1 MPICLPVQ
9 TACDR
14 SAIPATRCWLVS
26 TQGSIGAT
34 KRKSKETSLWHRLC
48 AGLWQMCR
56 GTGGYDHPSRG
67 ALPCQLTHCSKR
79 NVIIIDICIS
89 VIAND
94 CMGIASGPSLITPPN
109 LKSHYSS
116 ISFATASAKSF
127 THVPLARIIDHRHV
141 VIATLPNLSMIA
153 LTLAKFC

>member
-1 MPICLPVQ
+1 MIDLRFLPHDVGWFQ
-9 TACDR
+9 LRAQLEPQKGNPRKHHCGTVCVLGCDKCAAARGGMTTRPGAAC
-14 SAIPATRCWLVS
+14 
-26 TQGSIGAT
+26 
-34 KRKSKETSLWHRLC
+34 
-48 AGLWQMCR
+48 
-56 GTGGYDHPSRG
+56 
-67 ALPCQLTHCSKR
+67 PCQLTHCSKR

-94 CMGIASGPSLITPPN
+94 CMGIASGPSLITPSN